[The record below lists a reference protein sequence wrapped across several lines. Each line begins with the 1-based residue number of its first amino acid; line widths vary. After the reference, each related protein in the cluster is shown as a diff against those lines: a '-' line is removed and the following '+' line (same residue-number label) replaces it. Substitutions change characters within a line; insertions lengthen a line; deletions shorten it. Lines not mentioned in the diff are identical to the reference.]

1 MKCKIFER
9 CGGCDF
15 PHDNII
21 EQKEYKNAYIKN
33 LFNDIITPKDI
44 ITMDNPYYYRNK
56 SLRTFQKSGKNNILA
71 GIYAKGSHK
80 VVEVDDCLIENEVSQ
95 KIFKTIE
102 QIAKKYKM
110 EPYDE
115 DGETGLLRHVLIRR
129 GHNSKEVMV
138 ILVLANTYFT
148 GKKNFVKLLVK
159 KHPEIT
165 TIVVNYNKRKSSV
178 VLEGRY
184 ETVYGPGFIYD
195 TLLDLKFKISPSSFY
210 QVNSAQTEILYN
222 KVIELGDFKKSDKV
236 LDAYCGIG
244 TIGMVVSKHVKEV
257 IGVENNEK
265 AVKDANI
272 NKKVNDIE
280 NIKFITADATE
291 YIVENYK
298 EDFDK
303 VIMDPPRAG
312 STNEFLEALI
322 KMAPEKIIYVSCN
335 PDTLV
340 RDLKVLSSKYE
351 VKEIQPVDMFPF
363 TKHVECIVKLQND
376 WTI

>member
-1 MKCKIFER
+1 MKCKIFDI

-15 PHDNII
+15 SHESSK
-21 EQKEYKNAYIKN
+21 EQNEYKDDYIKN
-33 LFNDIITPKDI
+33 LFKDRFIPKGI
-44 ITMDNPYYYRNK
+44 ITMQNPYYYRNK
-56 SLRTFQKSGKNNILA
+56 SLRTYQKKGKNDVLA
-71 GIYAKGSHK
+71 GIYAKKSHK
-80 VVEVDDCLIENEVSQ
+80 IVEVEDCLIENEVSQ
-95 KIFKTIE
+95 RIFKTIL

-110 EPYDE
+110 EPYNE
-115 DGETGLLRHVLIRR
+115 DDETGLLRHVLIRR

-178 VLEGRY
+178 VLEGKY
-184 ETVYGPGFIYD
+184 ETIYGPGFIYD
-195 TLLDLKFKISPSSFY
+195 TLLGLKFKISPSSFY
-210 QVNSAQTEILYN
+210 QVNSVQTEILYKN
-222 KVIELGDFKKSDKV
+222 VIKLGEFKEIDRV

-244 TIGMVVSKHVKEV
+244 TIGMVVSEYVREV

-265 AVKDANI
+265 AVRDANI
-272 NKKVNDIE
+272 NKKINNKE
-280 NIKFITADATE
+280 NIKFINADATE
-291 YIVENYK
+291 YIMENIN
-298 EDFDK
+298 ERFDK

-312 STNEFLEALI
+312 STREFLDALL

-340 RDLKVLSSKYE
+340 RDLDVLVSKYRIDE
-351 VKEIQPVDMFPF
+351 VQPVDMFPF
-363 TKHVECIVKLQND
+363 TKHVETIVSLSKD
-376 WTI
+376 TE